1 MRFEFATA
9 GKIIFGEGTVIEAA
23 LAARE
28 YGEKVLLVSG
38 AGKTDA
44 SRMTD
49 YLAGNGMD
57 VMLLRVEG
65 EPTVQTILDALEHI
79 RDARID
85 VVVAFGGGSSVDTAK
100 AVAALAGNPGDPM
113 DYLEVVGKGQ
123 ALGARGLPVIAV
135 PTTAGTGSEV
145 TRNAVLGVP
154 EKQMKVSLRSP
165 FLLPALAVVDPEL
178 CISLPPAVT
187 ASTGMD
193 ALAQVIEPFVSTRS
207 TPFTDLY
214 CKEGMLRVGRSLLAA
229 FRDGNNLAARVDMSF
244 ASLMGGLALAN
255 SGLGA
260 VHGFASPLGGM
271 FNAAHGAICARL
283 LAPTIQMN
291 LLALGKRAPDHYAIN
306 KYAEAARLVTGS
318 RKADAPVLIAWLD
331 ALCEE
336 MQIPRLSAMGVKA
349 SDIPEAVSKA
359 AGASSMKANPIQ
371 LTSEELTAI
380 LEMAL

>member
-65 EPTVQTILDALEHI
+65 EPTIQTILDALEHI

-145 TRNAVLGVP
+145 T
-154 EKQMKVSLRSP
+154 
-165 FLLPALAVVDPEL
+165 
-178 CISLPPAVT
+178 
-187 ASTGMD
+187 
-193 ALAQVIEPFVSTRS
+193 
-207 TPFTDLY
+207 
-214 CKEGMLRVGRSLLAA
+214 
-229 FRDGNNLAARVDMSF
+229 
-244 ASLMGGLALAN
+244 GG
-255 SGLGA
+255 
-260 VHGFASPLGGM
+260 
-271 FNAAHGAICARL
+271 
-283 LAPTIQMN
+283 
-291 LLALGKRAPDHYAIN
+291 
-306 KYAEAARLVTGS
+306 
-318 RKADAPVLIAWLD
+318 
-331 ALCEE
+331 
-336 MQIPRLSAMGVKA
+336 
-349 SDIPEAVSKA
+349 
-359 AGASSMKANPIQ
+359 
-371 LTSEELTAI
+371 
-380 LEMAL
+380 